1 MFSEACPLQKN
12 SSHYNQIKGSLEEAR
27 FPPRGF
33 RNVLQPEK
41 MNCEI
46 VFSISPFRSD
56 VLVAFS
62 DAGITD
68 RSPDQCTVLHLFIY
82 LQRC

>member
-12 SSHYNQIKGSLEEAR
+12 SPHYNQIKGSLEEAR

-46 VFSISPFRSD
+46 VFPISPFRSGAPVALSD
-56 VLVAFS
+56 VGS
-62 DAGITD
+62 GDTGE
-68 RSPDQCTVLHLFIY
+68 DQCAALHLLIY
-82 LQRC
+82 LGRC